1 MPPSSAPVTAF
12 AIPPVPL
19 GEVAPVIFLLVFLI
33 WIIYTLIA
41 AYHWI
46 RYSDSR
52 VHGIAAI
59 VTHIIVSSWLAIYA
73 VSGLVH

>member
-1 MPPSSAPVTAF
+1 MSPTT
-12 AIPPVPL
+12 AIPALSIPAVPIS
-19 GEVAPVIFLLVFLI
+19 EVAPVIFFLVFLI
-33 WIIYTLIA
+33 WIIYTVIA

-46 RYSDSR
+46 RYSDNA

-59 VTHIIVSSWLAIYA
+59 VTHVIVSSWLAIYA